1 MRFGLSDL
9 LREAITWIMSW
20 HNLELAPEQKRLIAV
35 ILDEV
40 GRIPQVKLAL
50 PMSKDIRLLKIALA
64 LSDDPDDNR
73 RKFNDWGVWVG
84 ISRRS
89 LTR

>member
-1 MRFGLSDL
+1 
-9 LREAITWIMSW
+9 MSW
-20 HNLELAPEQKRLIAV
+20 HNSELAPEQKRLIAV

-40 GRIPQVKLAL
+40 GTIPQVKLAL